1 MINKKFYLI
10 LFLLLKTITI
20 FGSSSGA
27 DFLLINPDATSLS
40 LGGATTANEA
50 GSCGGIRNIAAF
62 SSSSNRMISF
72 SVLPWIADTMYGSA
86 TFIEPI
92 KNTPGFTIGFD
103 FKMFSSLDIENI
115 DIGGNVLN
123 SISLND
129 FVASFLM
136 SFPIPIDGL
145 SGGSKVSFIARDLY
159 DYRVFGVSFS
169 ISLFYK
175 LSFLSFYNLN
185 DKNLQ
190 LGFSLENFGPQLFY
204 NNSSLSSQNMKLP
217 TSFNWGLKYRFIKTS
232 FIKFYFLADY
242 FINVVLEENG
252 FRLGLI
258 YDFFDTINL
267 RAGYEYKSDFR
278 SFSFG
283 LGVKL
288 SLGNTDFLV
297 DYSFFPL
304 KYEIGEIH
312 SVSLSMEF

>member
-1 MINKKFYLI
+1 MNKQLYLI

-50 GSCGGIRNIAAF
+50 GSCGGIRNIAALA
-62 SSSSNRMISF
+62 SSSNRMISF
-72 SVLPWIADTMYGSA
+72 SVLPWIGETIYGSA

-92 KNTPGFTIGFD
+92 KKSPGFTIGFD

-123 SISLND
+123 NISLND
-129 FVASFLM
+129 FVASFLV
-136 SFPIPIDGL
+136 SFPIPLNGL

-169 ISLFYK
+169 LSLFYK
-175 LSFLSFYNLN
+175 VSFLSFYSLE

-190 LGFSLENFGPQLFY
+190 LGFIVENFGPELFY
-204 NNSSLSSQNMKLP
+204 NNSSLSSQNKKLP
-217 TSFNWGLKYRFIKTS
+217 TLFNWGLKYRFINTS
-232 FIKFYFLADY
+232 FIKFSFLADY
-242 FINVVLEENG
+242 FSNTALAENG

-258 YDFFDTINL
+258 YNFFNTITL
-267 RAGYEYKSDFR
+267 RSGYEYKSDLR

-288 SLGNTDFLV
+288 SLGDTIFLV
-297 DYSFFPL
+297 DYSFFLL